1 MGPKAIVPV
10 DFRRRIRAREMLRRC
25 GPELPTTQLEVNLKL
40 YYNPLSPNVRRV
52 RLAAAVLGTE
62 LEEKLLDFSKGEH
75 KNPEYLALNPNGA
88 VPTLVDGD
96 FVLTES
102 RAIMQYLASKK
113 PESGLLPKDEAAR
126 ADVTRWQFWDAAHFS
141 PQLGTLAFEKLIK
154 GMMGLG
160 EPDLG
165 KVQEALAN
173 FRRFAAVL
181 DKRLTGKDY
190 VVGDRLTIADLTLGS
205 SLMYAKQTE
214 APLAEFPNIQAWHS
228 RITALDGWKKT
239 AG

>member
-1 MGPKAIVPV
+1 M
-10 DFRRRIRAREMLRRC
+10 
-25 GPELPTTQLEVNLKL
+25 KL
-40 YYNPLSPNVRRV
+40 YFNPLSPNVRRV
-52 RLAAAVLGTE
+52 RLTAAVLGLE

-102 RAIMQYLASKK
+102 RSIMQYLASKK
-113 PESGLLPKDEAAR
+113 PESGLLPRDEAAR
-126 ADVTRWQFWDAAHFS
+126 ADVTRWQFWDASHFS
-141 PQLGTLAFEKLIK
+141 PQLGAFTFEKLIK

-160 EPDLG
+160 EPDSA
-165 KVQEALAN
+165 KINDALVN

-181 DKRLTGKDY
+181 NKRLEGRQY
-190 VVGDRLTIADLTLGS
+190 VVGNGLTLADLTLAS

-214 APLAEFPNIQAWHS
+214 VPLAEFPNVEAWFG
-228 RITALDGWKKT
+228 RITALDGWKKSAT
-239 AG
+239 